1 LRLKNFPNSPL
12 LCGRSSFYGEIAI
25 METIMGHIFKAA
37 FAVAIATA
45 AATALTVKAEAK
57 RGGDPDGYRYVTAY
71 ASTGGQSVTAPV
83 RKGRF
88 GDQVRTP
95 GGNWY
100 DCEITCEY
108 TLRRLTV
115 DFWEGQEND
124 GFVSPGYLRYD
135 LDLDTQTLHRRP
147 FIRNR
152 KY

>member
-1 LRLKNFPNSPL
+1 
-12 LCGRSSFYGEIAI
+12 
-25 METIMGHIFKAA
+25 MGHILKAA
-37 FAVAIATA
+37 FAVMIGTVAGAT
-45 AATALTVKAEAK
+45 LTLEANAK
-57 RGGDPDGYRYVTAY
+57 RGGDSDIYRYVTAY
-71 ASTGGQSVTAPV
+71 ASTGGQTVTAPV

-88 GDQVRTP
+88 GDQVQTP

-115 DFWEGQEND
+115 DFWASQED
-124 GFVSPGYLRYD
+124 GAVVSPGYFRYD
-135 LDLDTQTLHRRP
+135 FDLDTFSLHRRP